1 MSFLL
6 FPPQTAQQNNIN
18 RLFCDFEGT
27 KTQTHSINPAH
38 LYIHI
43 AARSNRRA
51 VIQTRSF
58 GGRPGHVSRVF
69 QKQLG
74 AFRSKAHRFQPS
86 EQSTE
91 RCRSRIVH
99 LKLGLHVTVGGVV
112 LRVNTKHKTAA
123 NTATMREWMMMRRRQ
138 GTLQGEGEGE
148 GAAEAERTASAPHTL
163 QIHCFIA

>member
-6 FPPQTAQQNNIN
+6 FPPHTAQQNNIN

-123 NTATMREWMMMRRRQ
+123 NTATMREWMMPRGGDRAPWKEKEREKVRQ
-138 GTLQGEGEGE
+138 RQRGQHQH
-148 GAAEAERTASAPHTL
+148 HTL
-163 QIHCFIA
+163 CKSTAL